1 MATQAPSSDESPSLT
16 TSKRERKPNIR
27 LGDLGESKP
36 SKRSKS
42 SRPRPR
48 LSSPDPATE
57 NQTESPD
64 SDSKKRSKRPRAKS
78 STNDSGPEN
87 QRENTDTQAMVRVS
101 DNNREPSPVVDMRES
116 GGADDLATED
126 NHLINQNVGASLVEN
141 GGVHGWLDRLG
152 LARYRPLFDIH
163 EVDEAVL
170 PLLTLEDLRDMG
182 ISAVGSRRKLY
193 CAIEEL
199 KKGL

>member
-1 MATQAPSSDESPSLT
+1 MATEVPSSDDSPLPVA
-16 TSKRERKPNIR
+16 KRERKPNIR
-27 LGDLGESKP
+27 LGDLGDSKP
-36 SKRSKS
+36 SKRSKPH
-42 SRPRPR
+42 RPRPR
-48 LSSPDPATE
+48 RSSPDPATTE

-64 SDSKKRSKRPRAKS
+64 PDSKRSKRPRAKP
-78 STNDSGPEN
+78 STDNSGPEN
-87 QRENTDTQAMVRVS
+87 QRESSDTQARVRVS

-126 NHLINQNVGASLVEN
+126 NHLVNQNVGASLVEN

-152 LARYRPLFDIH
+152 LSRYRPLFDIH

-193 CAIEEL
+193 CALEEL